1 MIDHDR
7 LANRAIRRMIAK
19 YGAAEC
25 LRRMLSCPDQHAM
38 PFDVIEGCRAVAV
51 QCGDSEELNE
61 RELE

>member
-51 QCGDSEELNE
+51 QCGEDEELNE
-61 RELE
+61 SDLQ

>member
-7 LANRAIRRMIAK
+7 LAERAIRRMIAK

-51 QCGDSEELNE
+51 QCGEDEEPASEEYQ
-61 RELE
+61 

>member
-7 LANRAIRRMIAK
+7 LAERAIRRMIAK

-51 QCGDSEELNE
+51 QCGEDENSNE